1 MTFCQKFMIA
11 NGLLVVL
18 VAMVAGF
25 MLLFS
30 LVGGFEIWPGKIIII
45 DAYGTTEGWVRAHT
59 GGLLNGILVIVMGQ
73 LLPSLDLTSG
83 MRKFMAYGFV
93 YIAWS
98 FTVFYWVG
106 NATANRSLTLG
117 DSPLGESSFTSII
130 GFLPGFPSVF
140 LVIVLLIVAVKAVVA
155 RPETR

>member
-1 MTFCQKFMIA
+1 
-11 NGLLVVL
+11 
-18 VAMVAGF
+18 
-25 MLLFS
+25 
-30 LVGGFEIWPGKIIII
+30 
-45 DAYGTTEGWVRAHT
+45 
-59 GGLLNGILVIVMGQ
+59 MGQ

-98 FTVFYWVG
+98 FTIFYWVG

-140 LVIVLLIVAVKAVVA
+140 LVIVLLIVAVKAVVV
-155 RPETR
+155 RSEIR